1 MKKKSLVVYA
11 ILLIFLV
18 FVAVKANVSAQK
30 TDSLGMPIENDA
42 PKMQWNIFKNM
53 FNSGN
58 IKEKHYEKDISTNV
72 IANNTYKHKKTE
84 SEEFSVY
91 PSVEDNT
98 VVYKKMYKIYSDKK
112 CALVNEE
119 GVKVSKSVYDD
130 FVDFDRKNGIYKSKL
145 NGKTGLMNYNGKILI
160 PAKFETIEYNPNS
173 HFCIVKNHS
182 YKGLY
187 DIKKARAIAG
197 TIYND
202 IIPFDSNNWKIIA
215 SKKVGVVHY
224 RKGKLVL
231 IKPKYTNIVVTDGY
245 LKTFNGNKFGI
256 INLESGDVVS
266 EPKYDG
272 VDLINV
278 GDAFT
283 KGTYI
288 FKIKLE
294 DRYGLI
300 FYSQNSSLVIPPIYT
315 QVVYFENDKLVKVV
329 SNGNV
334 QYLDEKGNIV
344 TDKKKIGYE

>member
-1 MKKKSLVVYA
+1 M
-11 ILLIFLV
+11 
-18 FVAVKANVSAQK
+18 
-30 TDSLGMPIENDA
+30 
-42 PKMQWNIFKNM
+42 
-53 FNSGN
+53 
-58 IKEKHYEKDISTNV
+58 
-72 IANNTYKHKKTE
+72 
-84 SEEFSVY
+84 
-91 PSVEDNT
+91 
-98 VVYKKMYKIYSDKK
+98 
-112 CALVNEE
+112 
-119 GVKVSKSVYDD
+119 
-130 FVDFDRKNGIYKSKL
+130 
-145 NGKTGLMNYNGKILI
+145 
-160 PAKFETIEYNPNS
+160 
-173 HFCIVKNHS
+173 
-182 YKGLY
+182 
-187 DIKKARAIAG
+187 
-197 TIYND
+197 
-202 IIPFDSNNWKIIA
+202 
-215 SKKVGVVHY
+215 
-224 RKGKLVL
+224 
-231 IKPKYTNIVVTDGY
+231 TDGY

>member
-1 MKKKSLVVYA
+1 MKKKSLIVYS
-11 ILLIFLV
+11 ILLVFLV
-18 FVAVKANVSAQK
+18 CVAVKANISLKK
-30 TDSLGMPIENDA
+30 TDAFGKPIENET
-42 PKMQWNIFKNM
+42 PKMQWNSFKNL
-53 FNSGN
+53 FNTGN
-58 IKEKHYEKDISTNV
+58 LEEKHYEKDISTNV

-91 PSVEDNT
+91 PCVEDNT
-98 VVYKKMYKIYSDKK
+98 IVYKKMYKIYSDKK

-130 FVDFDRKNGIYKSKL
+130 FVDFDRKNGIYQSKL
-145 NGKTGLMNYNGKILI
+145 DGKTGLMNYNGKILI
-160 PAKFETIEYNPNS
+160 PAKFESIEYNPNS

-187 DIKKARAIAG
+187 DIKKARAIAS

-202 IIPFDSNNWKIIA
+202 IVPFDSNNWKITA
-215 SKKVGVVHY
+215 SKKVGVIHY

-231 IKPKYTNIVVTDGY
+231 IKPKYTNVVMTDGY

-256 INLESGDVVS
+256 INLVTGDVIS

-272 VDLINV
+272 VDLLNV
-278 GDAFT
+278 GEALT

-315 QVVYFENDKLVKVV
+315 QVAYIDKYVKVV
-329 SNGNV
+329 SNGNI

-344 TDKKKIGYE
+344 TDKKKIDDGK

>member
-1 MKKKSLVVYA
+1 MKKKSLIVYS

-18 FVAVKANVSAQK
+18 AVAVKANLSLTK
-30 TDSLGMPIENDA
+30 TDAFGVPIENDSK
-42 PKMQWNIFKNM
+42 KMNFNIFNAKN
-53 FNSGN
+53 
-58 IKEKHYEKDISTNV
+58 IEEKHYKKDISSNV

-84 SEEFSVY
+84 AEEFSVY

-98 VVYKKMYKIYSDKK
+98 VVYKKMYKIYFGKK

-119 GVKVSKSVYDD
+119 GVKVSKAVYDD
-130 FVDFDRKNGIYKSKL
+130 FADFDRKNGIYKSKL

-197 TIYND
+197 TIYSD
-202 IIPFDSNNWKIIA
+202 IVPFDSNNWKITA

-224 RKGKLVL
+224 KKGKLVL
-231 IKPKYTNIVVTDGY
+231 IKPKYISIVMTDGY

-256 INLESGDVVS
+256 IDLSTGDVIS

-278 GDAFT
+278 GEALM

-315 QVVYFENDKLVKVV
+315 QVVYFDNLVKVV
-329 SNGNV
+329 SNGNI

-344 TDKKKIGYE
+344 TDKKKINNG

>member
-1 MKKKSLVVYA
+1 MKKKSLVVYS

-18 FVAVKANVSAQK
+18 CVAVKANLSLNKNDSANMF
-30 TDSLGMPIENDA
+30 DVNEP
-42 PKMQWNIFKNM
+42 PKMHLSFFKDM
-53 FNSGN
+53 FNSKGDV
-58 IKEKHYEKDISTNV
+58 EKHYEKDISSNV
-72 IANNTYKHKKTE
+72 IANNTYKHRKTE

-98 VVYKKMYKIYSDKK
+98 VVYKKMYKIYSNKK
-112 CALVNEE
+112 CALINEE

-160 PAKFETIEYNPNS
+160 PAKFESIEYSPNS
-173 HFCIVKNHS
+173 HYCIVKNHA

-187 DIKKARAIAG
+187 DIKRARAIAG
-197 TIYND
+197 AIYNE
-202 IIPFDSNNWKIIA
+202 IEPFDSNNWKTTA
-215 SKKVGVVHY
+215 SKKVGVIHY
-224 RKGKLVL
+224 RNGKIVL
-231 IKPKYTNIVVTDGY
+231 IKPKYTNVVMTDGY

-256 INLESGDVVS
+256 IDLSTGEVIS

-278 GDAFT
+278 GEALT

-294 DRYGLI
+294 NRYGLI
-300 FYSQNSSLVIPPIYT
+300 FYSKKSSLVIPPIYT
-315 QVVYFENDKLVKVV
+315 QVVCFDNLVKVV
-329 SNGNV
+329 SNGNI

-344 TDKKKIGYE
+344 TDKKKID